1 VDNSRRSLG
10 NLRLS
15 INSNS
20 SLYNKRRR
28 PCNLHLSN
36 NNNNRRRRTN
46 NLCLSSN
53 HRRRRNE
60 PGNLYLNMSFLSVF
74 GQNKI

>member
-15 INSNS
+15 INCNS

-28 PCNLHLSN
+28 PGNLHLSN
-36 NNNNRRRRTN
+36 NNNRRRTN

-53 HRRRRNE
+53 HRRRRSG
-60 PGNLYLNMSFLSVF
+60 PGNLYLKMSFLSVF